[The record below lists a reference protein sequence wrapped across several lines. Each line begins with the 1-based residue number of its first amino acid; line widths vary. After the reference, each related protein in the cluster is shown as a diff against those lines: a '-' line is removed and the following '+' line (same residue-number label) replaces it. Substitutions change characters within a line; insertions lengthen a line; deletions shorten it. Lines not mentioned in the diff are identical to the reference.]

1 MVVGK
6 KLIDIMKRKR
16 SKNGKNINR
25 KYILEINKEM
35 EKEEFK
41 EIKER
46 RTKREFLLWKMKRNK
61 VISERDKKSRTKIEA
76 EIVHRKR
83 MLSIEQT

>member
-6 KLIDIMKRKR
+6 KLIDIMKR

-25 KYILEINKEM
+25 KYILETNKEM

-41 EIKER
+41 EI
-46 RTKREFLLWKMKRNK
+46 N
-61 VISERDKKSRTKIEA
+61 
-76 EIVHRKR
+76 
-83 MLSIEQT
+83 

>member
-1 MVVGK
+1 MG
-6 KLIDIMKRKR
+6 
-16 SKNGKNINR
+16 

-46 RTKREFLLWKMKRNK
+46 RTKREFLL
-61 VISERDKKSRTKIEA
+61 
-76 EIVHRKR
+76 
-83 MLSIEQT
+83 

>member
-41 EIKER
+41 EINKGKKNK
-46 RTKREFLLWKMKRNK
+46 KRIFAMKN
-61 VISERDKKSRTKIEA
+61 ET
-76 EIVHRKR
+76 
-83 MLSIEQT
+83 

>member
-46 RTKREFLLWKMKRNK
+46 RTKREFLL
-61 VISERDKKSRTKIEA
+61 
-76 EIVHRKR
+76 
-83 MLSIEQT
+83 

>member
-61 VISERDKKSRTKIEA
+61 VISEGDKKK
-76 EIVHRKR
+76 
-83 MLSIEQT
+83 

>member
-35 EKEEFK
+35 A
-41 EIKER
+41 
-46 RTKREFLLWKMKRNK
+46 
-61 VISERDKKSRTKIEA
+61 DKKKCSNF
-76 EIVHRKR
+76 
-83 MLSIEQT
+83 